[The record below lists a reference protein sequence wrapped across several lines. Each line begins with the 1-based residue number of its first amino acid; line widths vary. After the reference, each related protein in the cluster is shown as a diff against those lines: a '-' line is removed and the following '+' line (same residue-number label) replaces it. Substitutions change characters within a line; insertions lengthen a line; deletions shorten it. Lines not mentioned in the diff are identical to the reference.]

1 MSKHLLV
8 IEDNT
13 EVRENLEAILELSG
27 FKVTTAFDGKDG
39 VEKAVANP
47 PDLILCDVMM
57 PRLDGFGTLNIL
69 NQRSETYHIPFIFLT
84 AKTEKA
90 DIRRGMNLGADD
102 YITKPFYKDELLRVI
117 NIRLKRQEQLNKKVE
132 RDETGLTAF
141 INTAKG
147 FSALEQLSNDR
158 KTRDYPKKEMLF
170 YEGDYPRY
178 FYLLQSGQIKLYKTN
193 EYGKELIIR
202 TIQAGEFFGYTA
214 LMENS
219 DYTFSAAAI
228 EKSTLVLV
236 PREDF
241 TNLLYANRD
250 VSASFIRLL
259 ANNVTA
265 KENQLLSLAYD
276 SVRKRT
282 AEALLKIYND
292 HGKESELSILR
303 EDLARMVG
311 TAKES
316 VIRVLTEFKKDKY
329 IEIKGGGLITILDSE
344 KLEMMPG

>member
-1 MSKHLLV
+1 MSKHILV

-13 EVRENLEAILELSG
+13 EVRENLEEILELSG
-27 FKVTTAFDGKDG
+27 FNVTTAVDGKNG

-84 AKTEKA
+84 AKTEKE

-117 NIRLKRQEQLNKKVE
+117 SIRLKRQEQLNQKVGRNE
-132 RDETGLTAF
+132 KGLSSF

-147 FSALEQLSNDR
+147 FSALEKLSNDR
-158 KTRDYPKKEMLF
+158 KTRDYSKKEMLF

-193 EYGKELIIR
+193 EYGKELIIK
-202 TIQAGEFFGYTA
+202 TIQPGEFFGYTA
-214 LMENS
+214 LIENNN
-219 DYTFSAAAI
+219 YAFSASAV

-241 TNLLYANRD
+241 TDLLYANRD

-259 ANNVTA
+259 ANNVTE
-265 KENQLLSLAYD
+265 KESQLLSLAYD

-282 AEALLKIYND
+282 AEALLKVYQEQ
-292 HGKESELSILR
+292 GKKPEISILR

-316 VIRVLTEFKKDKY
+316 VIRVLTEFKNDEY
-329 IEIKGGGLITILDSE
+329 IEIKGGGLITVLDSK
-344 KLEMMPG
+344 KLEMIPG

>member
-1 MSKHLLV
+1 MSKHILV

-13 EVRENLEAILELSG
+13 EVRENLEEILELSG
-27 FKVTTAFDGKDG
+27 FEVTTAVDGKVG
-39 VEKAVANP
+39 VEKAVECL

-69 NQRSETYHIPFIFLT
+69 NQRTDTYHIPFIFLT
-84 AKTEKA
+84 AKTEKE

-117 NIRLKRQEQLNKKVE
+117 NIRLKRQEQLNQKVS
-132 RDETGLTAF
+132 RNDTGLTSF

-147 FSALEQLSNDR
+147 FSALEELSNDR
-158 KTRDYPKKEMLF
+158 KTRDYAKKEVLF

-178 FYLLQSGQIKLYKTN
+178 FYLVQKGQIKLYKTS
-193 EYGKELIIR
+193 EYGKELIVK
-202 TIQAGEFFGYTA
+202 TIPAGDFFGYTA
-214 LMENS
+214 LIKNE
-219 DYTFSAAAI
+219 DYTFSAAAT
-228 EKSTLVLV
+228 EDSTLVLI

-241 TNLLYANRD
+241 MNLLYANRD
-250 VSASFIRLL
+250 VSASFIQLL
-259 ANNVTA
+259 ANNIVE
-265 KENQLLSLAYD
+265 KENQLLSLAYS

-282 AEALLKIYND
+282 AEALLKVSQEQ
-292 HGKESELSILR
+292 GRKEKISILR

-316 VIRVLTEFKKDKY
+316 VIRVLTEFKQDKY
-329 IEIKGGGLITILDSE
+329 IEIKEGLITILDE
-344 KLEMMPG
+344 KALDEVPE